1 MFLKSEHGPCYFT
14 QCACLLVVVCFCLS
28 CVFFWWLYNPILDPQ
43 VLLQME
49 QVYVVV
55 VLLTIIGVH
64 RFSCVFLVFFAAS
77 WLSSPPQDLGPVRAQ
92 LPPGVSVSSHALQI
106 PGLDVAL
113 LKCSFLLVF
122 IPLFPSPCRA
132 LAPVELTIE
141 HFAGQPVVGHS

>member
-55 VLLTIIGVH
+55 VLTIIGVH

-122 IPLFPSPCRA
+122 IPLFPCPCRA